1 MRNTRTALRIVGGG
15 ILFAVVVY
23 SLLALPGLVDDRA
36 STVPIQSTLRAAR

>member
-1 MRNTRTALRIVGGG
+1 MRNTRTAVRIVAGG